1 VRLPLR
7 SSTAWARTTPQRAAA
22 AALAVLSAAAATV
35 LVVSADR
42 DTVPGEVRTPAQV
55 AALARL
61 EPYVELLADDFDAA
75 VVLLPDGLVRDLAVS
90 SDGLSGTGRIA
101 LPIQDGGC
109 AAIRVE
115 IGPAYLLEGD
125 PAGLEV
131 SGPVLL
137 DDEQCP

>member
-1 VRLPLR
+1 VRLPQLP
-7 SSTAWARTTPQRAAA
+7 SMTWPRTTPQRAAA
-22 AALAVLSAAAATV
+22 AALAVASAITATL

-42 DTVPGEVRTPAQV
+42 DAVPGEVRTPAQV

-75 VVLLPDGLVRDLAVS
+75 VPLLPDGLVRDLAVA

-125 PAGLEV
+125 PSGLEV

-137 DDEQCP
+137 EDEQCP